1 MLSMISLVRTSPRL
15 GGTAVAKQASVLTLR
30 TLSSTAGTNYDVV
43 VIGMVKLF
51 TI

>member
-1 MLSMISLVRTSPRL
+1 MLSMISLVRASPRL